1 MSVLA
6 AHVGTLL
13 AGGTPGSKDN
23 PIYVKQLGGTSPY
36 VITLVTAA
44 FAVIT
49 AIIGSLAAFILASH
63 TQENRDRIQR
73 LSTERAN
80 YFERDQ
86 KLWAFT
92 ATADDIIERLNGI
105 GQLNTFTTSSR
116 LLNSYNASEIMLL
129 AAGSGLGF
137 DAVQPL
143 IPDAYKLREAID
155 SYKNSPTQDAM
166 ENLKDTAELIADHLK
181 NARESASTLRTQI
194 VNDLNIIAVRM
205 STKPERKFFGLGS
218 LKNLFK

>member
-6 AHVGTLL
+6 AHVGALV
-13 AGGTPGSKDN
+13 AGGTPGSRDN

-49 AIIGSLAAFILASH
+49 AIIASLVGFTLASH
-63 TQENRDRIQR
+63 AQENRNRVQR
-73 LSTERAN
+73 LNTEQAN

-92 ATADDIIERLNGI
+92 ATVDDIIERLNGI
-105 GQLNTFTTSSR
+105 GRLNTSIPSGQ
-116 LLNSYNASEIMLL
+116 LLNSFNASEIVLL

-143 IPDAYKLREAID
+143 ISDAYKLREAID
-155 SYKNSPTQDAM
+155 NYKNSPTRDAM
-166 ENLKDTAELIADHLK
+166 EKLKGTAKLIAGHLG

-194 VNDLNIIAVRM
+194 VKDLNVITFRM
-205 STKPERKFFGLGS
+205 SSKPERKLFGLGS
-218 LKNLFK
+218 LKN